1 MFELKSLSP
10 EGVDAALEKALR
22 YRLLNEPREAESIC
36 RDIIQV
42 DPANHGALVTLI
54 LALTDQL
61 VNKGARC
68 TDEARTLLPRLQD
81 EYEEAYYAGII
92 CERRASAQL
101 GRRNPGAGFIAHDLL
116 REAMD
121 WYERAEKTR
130 PSGNDDAILR
140 WNTCARFIMEEEH
153 IRPKSEDDFEPV
165 LE

>member
-1 MFELKSLSP
+1 M
-10 EGVDAALEKALR
+10 
-22 YRLLNEPREAESIC
+22 
-36 RDIIQV
+36 
-42 DPANHGALVTLI
+42 I

-61 VNKGARC
+61 ATKSGRC
-68 TDEARTLLPRLQD
+68 ADEARALLSRLQD

-101 GRRNPGAGFIAHDLL
+101 GRRNPGSGFIAHDLL

-121 WYERAEKTR
+121 CYERAEKTR

-140 WNTCARFIMEEEH
+140 WNTCARFVMEEEH
-153 IRPKSEDDFEPV
+153 IRPKPEDDFQPM

>member
-1 MFELKSLSP
+1 M
-10 EGVDAALEKALR
+10 EKALR

-42 DPANHGALVTLI
+42 DPANHEALVTLI

-61 VNKGARC
+61 ATKGARC
-68 TDEARTLLPRLQD
+68 TDEARALLPRLQD

-92 CERRASAQL
+92 CERRASAQF

-140 WNTCARFIMEEEH
+140 WNTCARFIMEEAH
-153 IRPKSEDDFEPV
+153 IRPKPEDDFEPM

>member
-10 EGVDAALEKALR
+10 EGVAAALEKALR

-36 RDIIQV
+36 RDILQV
-42 DPANHGALVTLI
+42 DPTNHEARVTLI

-61 VNKGARC
+61 ATQSGRC
-68 TDEARTLLPRLQD
+68 ANEARALLSRLQD

-101 GRRNPGAGFIAHDLL
+101 GRRNPGSGFIAHDLL

-121 WYERAEKTR
+121 CYERAEKTR

-153 IRPKSEDDFEPV
+153 IRPKPEDNFEPV